1 MLMLRS
7 RAGRRAAGNQIR
19 GPQSALTDFLASN
32 NISAAQ
38 ISADYERRQREARQQ
53 QDQEAAANGESL
65 DDQHDDEERIETA
78 AQKKKRKL
86 QEEKTLAKIKESKS
100 YKRQKKRGDEGS
112 DGENDEVVWDMYT
125 KKKPLPGQLENCERC
140 EKRFTVTAYSKTGP
154 EGGLLC
160 TKCSK
165 EQEDQKKKD
174 QKSKTQAVSRDKRR
188 HFQSSLLDGIVQI
201 GSKTLQELCIKVRF
215 LTGSTHN
222 IPMLY
227 RKSQITYMRS
237 TNLMTCLNPYS
248 IA

>member
-1 MLMLRS
+1 MLRS

-65 DDQHDDEERIETA
+65 DQHGDEERIETA

-86 QEEKTLAKIKESKS
+86 QEEKTLAKIKDSKS
-100 YKRQKKRGDEGS
+100 YKRQKKRGNEGS
-112 DGENDEVVWDMYT
+112 DGENDDVVWDMYT

-174 QKSKTQAVSRDKRR
+174 QKSKIQPVSRDKRR
-188 HFQSSLLDGIVQI
+188 HVQSSLLDGIVQI

-215 LTGSTHN
+215 LTITPGYLARITFQCCIGS
-222 IPMLY
+222 
-227 RKSQITYMRS
+227 RK
-237 TNLMTCLNPYS
+237 
-248 IA
+248 

>member
-38 ISADYERRQREARQQ
+38 ISADSERRQREARQQ
-53 QDQEAAANGESL
+53 QDQEAAVNGESL
-65 DDQHDDEERIETA
+65 DDQHDDEQRIETA

-86 QEEKTLAKIKESKS
+86 QEDKTLAKIKESKS

-112 DGENDEVVWDMYT
+112 DGENDDVVWDMYT

-140 EKRFTVTAYSKTGP
+140 EKRFTVTAYSKTGS

-215 LTGSTHN
+215 LTGTPVYLARITFQCCIGS
-222 IPMLY
+222 
-227 RKSQITYMRS
+227 RK
-237 TNLMTCLNPYS
+237 
-248 IA
+248 